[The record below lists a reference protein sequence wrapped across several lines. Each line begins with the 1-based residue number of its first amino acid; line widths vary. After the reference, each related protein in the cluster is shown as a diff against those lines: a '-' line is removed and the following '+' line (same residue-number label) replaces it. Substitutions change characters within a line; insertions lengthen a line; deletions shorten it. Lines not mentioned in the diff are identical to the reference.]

1 MQNILFIGGAGF
13 IGSNIIKSLQDRDI
27 HISVLEPP
35 FADIHRL
42 DALPIRLFRGELQ
55 NIDYIRSIVETNNIK
70 TVVHLVSTIIP
81 GSSFEDYKR
90 EYQNVIFPSIELMQL
105 CAQKGIK
112 FVYFSSGGTVYGNRD
127 TKEPFVETDPMAPI
141 SYYGWSKQMM
151 ENSIHYVHRTSGLE
165 YLILRP
171 SNPYGHGQKLH
182 AQQGLIAV
190 AIGKILNGEAIT
202 VWGDGSSVR
211 DYIYIDDLAGI
222 VRELLL
228 KDVCNRTLNI
238 GSNEGY
244 SINDIIS
251 LLKDIVEEPVK
262 VDYVTSREVDVA
274 NMILDTTEL
283 KKIVDIPILP
293 LKEGISLFYHEVK
306 QSIMNSGETRREGW
320 HS

>member
-1 MQNILFIGGAGF
+1 MQNFLFIGGAGF
-13 IGSNIIKSLQDRDI
+13 IGSNIIKSLQNRDI
-27 HISVLEPP
+27 QISVLEPS
-35 FADIHRL
+35 FADLHRL
-42 DALPIRLFRGELQ
+42 DALPVKLFRGELQ
-55 NIDYIRSIVETNNIK
+55 NIDFVRSIVETNNIT

-112 FVYFSSGGTVYGNRD
+112 FVYFSSGGTVYGNRE
-127 TKEPFVETDPMAPI
+127 TMEPFVETDPMAPI

-190 AIGKILNGEAIT
+190 AIGKILSGEPIT
-202 VWGDGSSVR
+202 IWGDGSSVR
-211 DYIYIDDLAGI
+211 DYIYIDDLARI
-222 VRELLL
+222 VSELLL
-228 KDVCNRTLNI
+228 KDVRNATLNI

-244 SINDIIS
+244 SINDIIA
-251 LLKDIVEEPVK
+251 LLRDIVVEPVK
-262 VDYVTSREVDVA
+262 TEYMTSRKVDVA
-274 NMILDTTEL
+274 NMVLDTTEL
-283 KKIVDIPILP
+283 KKYVNVNIVP
-293 LKEGISLFYHEVK
+293 LKDGVLRFYNEVK
-306 QSIMNSGETRREGW
+306 QSQLFQSTT
-320 HS
+320 SPS